1 MKHLKVSPYNF
12 LPKLEVP
19 PCFSAA
25 RYSEKDGVL
34 WLNEP
39 NNSPN
44 QQIDSSETKIVI
56 GHHNRFLLRETQKM
70 TTDAASGIPYYDLT
84 QDSWDEIDI
93 FRRDDF
99 QHSTLFCFFFSTFTT
114 CWATLIDRNTTHS
127 SAHNFKHGAGKEEWG
142 GWYLSSICYEMELW
156 NIKVLQSKNHSLTC
170 FLKMEIREKLHYILE
185 SVIGHVTCSH
195 CILICWPSHYRI

>member
-99 QHSTLFCFFFSTFTT
+99 QHSTLFCLVFQLSRHVGRHWSTETQHTPLHTT
-114 CWATLIDRNTTHS
+114 LNMAQGKRS
-127 SAHNFKHGAGKEEWG
+127 EEAGTSLP
-142 GWYLSSICYEMELW
+142 YVMRW
-156 NIKVLQSKNHSLTC
+156 NCET
-170 FLKMEIREKLHYILE
+170 
-185 SVIGHVTCSH
+185 
-195 CILICWPSHYRI
+195 